1 MLNFTYQSLPARVR
15 FGRGTIAELGGE
27 LEKLGCDKVILVTSA
42 PQSEDADRLREQIG
56 GACAGVFKRAAMH
69 TPTDVT
75 QEALA
80 EVVRPGA
87 AGVVAIGGGSALGLS
102 KAIQFP
108 TDPPQIMISP
118 NY

>member
-69 TPTDVT
+69 NPTDVT
-75 QEALA
+75 QEELA
-80 EVVRPGA
+80 EVIRQGTD
-87 AGVVAIGGGSALGLS
+87 GVVDTEGGAEIGQS
-102 KAIQFP
+102 KA
-108 TDPPQIMISP
+108 S
-118 NY
+118 